1 LLNKFEKIEKFYDKM
16 FSVEQQITEIGI
28 QLLKNKDAH
37 KNKVSLVEL
46 EAFKLATRNEYSTLI
61 DFKLDNHKKSFTE
74 RLSRIEDR

>member
-1 LLNKFEKIEKFYDKM
+1 M

-46 EAFKLATRNEYSTLI
+46 EAFKLATRNEFTTLI